1 MTRLAELRTVAGIT
15 QQELA
20 RQSGVNQGIISLI
33 ESGSTQFPRLD
44 TAAKL
49 ARALGCTIDELLG
62 EKKDPDQPVR
72 R

>member
-1 MTRLAELRTVAGIT
+1 MIDIAALRKKLGMSAV
-15 QQELA
+15 ELA
-20 RQSGVNQGIISLI
+20 AAIDVTPGFISQVENGKSGV
-33 ESGSTQFPRLD
+33 STD

>member
-1 MTRLAELRTVAGIT
+1 MIDIAALRKKLGMSAVELSAAIDVTPGFISQVENGK
-15 QQELA
+15 
-20 RQSGVNQGIISLI
+20 SGV
-33 ESGSTQFPRLD
+33 STD

-62 EKKDPDQPVR
+62 ETIDPDQLVR